1 MARTALLNVMV
12 GAALKAGRT
21 LARDFGE
28 VENLQVSV
36 KGPGDFVSAADRKS
50 EKIIIDELRKARPT
64 FGFLTEETGEIRG
77 DDDRTHRW
85 IVDPLDGTTNFLH
98 GVPIFSISI
107 GLERNGEIVAGVV
120 YNPIMNELF
129 TAEKGTGAFFNDRRI
144 RVAGRTE
151 LKDAVIAT
159 GIPHLG
165 RPMQDEFI
173 KELDFLM
180 RQVSGVRR
188 CGSAALDLSWLAAG
202 RFDGFWEHGLS
213 PWDVAAGIVILREA
227 GGIVTDGDGNP
238 QALTGRSIVA
248 ANSRLHPLLRAAL
261 SGRDRG

>member
-1 MARTALLNVMV
+1 MARSALLNVMV
-12 GAALKAGRT
+12 AAALKAGRT

-36 KGPGDFVSAADRKS
+36 KGPGDFVSAADRRS

-64 FGFLTEETGEIRG
+64 YGFLTEETGEIRG
-77 DDDRTHRW
+77 DDDRTNRW

-98 GVPIFSISI
+98 GIPIFSISI
-107 GLERNGEIVAGVV
+107 ALERNDEIVAGVV

-129 TAEKGTGAFFNDRRI
+129 VAEKGTGAFFNDRRI
-144 RVAGRTE
+144 RVSSRTE
-151 LKDAVIAT
+151 LKEAVIAT

-165 RPMQDEFI
+165 RPAQDEFLG
-173 KELDFLM
+173 ELGFLM

-188 CGSAALDLSWLAAG
+188 CGSAALDLSWVAAG

-213 PWDVAAGIVILREA
+213 PWDIAAGIVILREA
-227 GGIVTDGDGNP
+227 GGIVTDGEGTP
-238 QALTGRSIVA
+238 RALTGSSIVA
-248 ANSRLHPLLRAAL
+248 ASGPLHPLLRAAL
-261 SGRDRG
+261 SGRSER